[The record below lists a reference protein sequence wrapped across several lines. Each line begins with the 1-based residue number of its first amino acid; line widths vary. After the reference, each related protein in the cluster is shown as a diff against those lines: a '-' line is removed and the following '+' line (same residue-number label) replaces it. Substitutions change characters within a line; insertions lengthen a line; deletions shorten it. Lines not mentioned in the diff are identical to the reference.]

1 MLSAAMSLLMSFTI
15 LGPSFFG
22 SFLLEPKKALQGCG
36 SQSFPPDR
44 YRHKKAR
51 RACAVRALRTSSD
64 DSGNHRW
71 RILGLASLCFELYLV
86 DIKYFNLN
94 LFRIGFQKGTLKYN
108 HSTLNGSSTPSE
120 FKITCQCSHV
130 CYELGADTGFTVSA
144 KLNWQISIRHQT
156 R

>member
-1 MLSAAMSLLMSFTI
+1 M
-15 LGPSFFG
+15 
-22 SFLLEPKKALQGCG
+22 
-36 SQSFPPDR
+36 
-44 YRHKKAR
+44 YKKAR
-51 RACAVRALRTSSD
+51 L
-64 DSGNHRW
+64 SGLFITWEPRLLCVSFFVPSPSGRCPAETANFLLLLVMSYHCP
-71 RILGLASLCFELYLV
+71 IMIGGLASLCFELYLV

>member
-1 MLSAAMSLLMSFTI
+1 MFSDND
-15 LGPSFFG
+15 
-22 SFLLEPKKALQGCG
+22 K
-36 SQSFPPDR
+36 
-44 YRHKKAR
+44 HKKAR
-51 RACAVRALRTSSD
+51 RACAMRAFCTSPD
-64 DSGNHRW
+64 VSGS
-71 RILGLASLCFELYLV
+71 LFGGLASLCFELYLV

>member
-1 MLSAAMSLLMSFTI
+1 MTLVITD
-15 LGPSFFG
+15 GEFG
-22 SFLLEPKKALQGCG
+22 
-36 SQSFPPDR
+36 
-44 YRHKKAR
+44 
-51 RACAVRALRTSSD
+51 
-64 DSGNHRW
+64 
-71 RILGLASLCFELYLV
+71 GLASLCFELYLV

>member
-1 MLSAAMSLLMSFTI
+1 MERGSWCELVVLTINEKAHICGLSCHQEPRLLCVSFYVSS
-15 LGPSFFG
+15 PSGRCPAETANFL
-22 SFLLEPKKALQGCG
+22 FLLVL
-36 SQSFPPDR
+36 SL
-44 YRHKKAR
+44 YRPIMI
-51 RACAVRALRTSSD
+51 
-64 DSGNHRW
+64 G
-71 RILGLASLCFELYLV
+71 GLASLCFELYLV